1 MRVKKMYN
9 PQEIEKKWQDK
20 WEGAKIFEANPDK
33 KREKIFITSP
43 YPYASGPT
51 HIGHGRSFVNGDIF
65 ARYYRAKGYNALYPM
80 AFHITGTPVL
90 AISSSIE
97 RGDQLQITRMKEY
110 VSLHTKDRKKVDK
123 IVESF
128 VDPWNIVN
136 YFSNTIKLDFKSIGM
151 SLDWRR
157 EFTTGDK
164 IYNKFIEWQYFHF
177 KEKDYIE
184 KGEYPILFCPRDKN
198 AVGEDDIASGDELDL
213 NINEFICIKFPFED
227 GFLVAS
233 TLRPETI
240 YGVTNIWIKPNGDYI
255 KATINDETWF
265 ISEEATQL
273 LENQNKEIKIL
284 ETFKGSKVI
293 GKKARDVYGI
303 KEIPI
308 LPGDFVDTATAT
320 GVVYSVPAHAPY
332 DYMALIDLQ
341 KNTELIEEFN
351 LDKREIELIYPIQI
365 IELKGFKDFPA
376 KIYCEKNDVD
386 SQMDTEKL
394 DNATSENYKNEFYN
408 GVLNDKCGKYQ
419 GMEVSEAATQ
429 VSEDLIEENKADKL
443 YIPNTKNLRCKCGE
457 EVIVSIL
464 KDQWF
469 LNFNAGDWKKRAFE
483 CLNNMKILPSKYR
496 LTFENIFN
504 WLEKRPC
511 ARKRGLGTKLPFNK
525 EWIIESLSDSTIYM
539 AFYTI
544 SHKIREYQIKLEQL
558 TPEFFDFVLLE
569 KGDIKKLSKNLSI
582 GESILRELHEEFLYW
597 YPVDHR
603 HTAIMHISNHL
614 SFYIFHHV
622 AIFPKKHWPKVITLI
637 EPVNVEGQK
646 MGKSKGNVI
655 PVADIQKRYSADL
668 FRFYISHGADFGVY
682 MDFREKEIETVKNHI
697 SKFYAFISD
706 RINQSTN
713 INARFESIN
722 SKYAKVILSKIIKKF
737 IEAQKALEEYNLRRY
752 LQTSFYEVFK
762 LMQEF
767 SRDTDNK
774 DDFSIVF
781 KLIYKDWLKILSLTM
796 PHLCE
801 ELWEIGGNE
810 GFISKVVWGVF
821 NKQCIDTNLELEFDY
836 ISNVIEDIFNIKKI
850 VKSMKSDEIHLYTAP
865 KWKYK
870 ASDVI
875 ISKEDN
881 FDAILSEIKKEKEL
895 MTNKELVPFI
905 KSQLK
910 DRIWERQWLQI
921 DEIDLLNHYKSYIEK
936 RVNSVIVINSDFDPK
951 QRSKRAKPFK
961 PALYI
966 NS

>member
-1 MRVKKMYN
+1 MYN

-20 WEGAKIFEANPDK
+20 WQKAKIFEANPDK
-33 KREKIFITSP
+33 KKEKIFITSP

-65 ARYYRAKGYNALYPM
+65 ARYYRAKNYNVLYPM

-97 RGDQLQITRMKEY
+97 RGDEIQLARMKEY
-110 VSLHTKDRKKVDK
+110 VSLHTKDQKTVNE
-123 IVESF
+123 IVNSF
-128 VDPWNIVN
+128 VDPWNIVK

-164 IYNKFIEWQYFHF
+164 IYNKFIEWQYSHL
-177 KEKDYIE
+177 KEKQYIE
-184 KGEYPILFCPRDKN
+184 KGEYPILYCPRDKN
-198 AVGEDDIASGDELDL
+198 AVGEDDIESGDELDL
-213 NINEFICIKFPFED
+213 NINEYNCIKFPFED
-227 GFLVAS
+227 GYLVAS

-240 YGVTNIWIKPNGDYI
+240 YGVTNIWINPTGNYI
-255 KATINDETWF
+255 KAKVNSEIWF
-265 ISEEATQL
+265 ISNEATDL
-273 LENQNKEIKIL
+273 LENQNKQIETL
-284 ETFKGSKVI
+284 ENFKGNQII

-308 LPGDFVDTATAT
+308 LPGEFVDTATAT

-332 DYMALIDLQ
+332 DYIALLDLQ
-341 KNTELIEEFN
+341 KDTKLIEEFN
-351 LDKREIELIYPIQI
+351 LNKREIELIYPIQI

-376 KIYCEKNDVD
+376 KIYCEKYNVH
-386 SQMDTEKL
+386 SQKDDEEL
-394 DNATSENYKNEFYN
+394 DNATSENYKYEFYN
-408 GVLNDKCGKYQ
+408 GILNDKCGKYQ
-419 GMEVSEAATQ
+419 GMKVSDAARQ
-429 VSEDLIEENKADKL
+429 VSEDLIKENKAEIL
-443 YIPNTKNLRCKCGE
+443 YIPITKELRCKCGAE
-457 EVIVSIL
+457 IIVSIL

-469 LNFNAGDWKKRAFE
+469 LNFNARDWKKKAFE
-483 CLNNMKILPSKYR
+483 CLNNMIIIPNKYR
-496 LTFENIFN
+496 LNFENIFN

-544 SHKIREYQIKLEQL
+544 SHKIKEYKIKLDQL
-558 TPEFFDFVLLE
+558 IPEFFDFVYLN
-569 KGDIKKLSKNLSI
+569 KGEIKKLSKKINLS
-582 GESILRELHEEFLYW
+582 EMILRELQEEFLYW

-646 MGKSKGNVI
+646 MGKSKGNLI
-655 PVADIQKRYSADL
+655 PVADVQKSYSADL

-682 MDFREKEIETVKNHI
+682 MDFREKEIKTVRNHI
-697 SKFYAFISD
+697 SKFYSFIYEK
-706 RINQSTN
+706 IEQSKN
-713 INARFESIN
+713 IKAEIQNIK
-722 SKYAKVILSKIIKKF
+722 SKYSRVMFSRIIQKF
-737 IEAQKALEEYNLRRY
+737 IEANNALEDYNIRRY
-752 LQTSFYEVFK
+752 LQSSFYEVFN

-774 DDFSIVF
+774 DDFLIVF
-781 KLIYKDWLKILSLTM
+781 KFIYSDWLKMLSLTM

-801 ELWEIGGNE
+801 ELWEFAGNE
-810 GFISKVVWGVF
+810 EFISKEVWGDF
-821 NKQCIDTNLELEFDY
+821 NKQYINTELELEFDY
-836 ISNVIEDIFNIKKI
+836 ISNVINDIFNIKKI
-850 VKSMKSDEIHLYTAP
+850 VKPQKYEIVYLYLASE
-865 KWKYK
+865 WKYK
-870 ASDVI
+870 INDLI
-875 ISKEDN
+875 LSKKDN
-881 FDAILSEIKKEKEL
+881 FNEIMSELKK
-895 MTNKELVPFI
+895 NKEIIKNQEIIPFI
-905 KSQLK
+905 KNQLK
-910 DRIWERQWLQI
+910 DRIWEMNFPQI
-921 DEIDLLNHYKSYIEK
+921 TEVELLKQYKTYMEK
-936 RVNSVIVINSDFDPK
+936 RLNSSIIINSDFDPK
-951 QRSKRAKPFK
+951 GKSKRAKPFK

-966 NS
+966 DV